1 MRQLFAAILVSLSTL
16 VGAVP
21 SPQETVLDGVNEVVQ
36 VVQKYPGV
44 SPNDPAFMAE
54 VDDVLADKVSYARIV
69 YGVMGEYWTQANR
82 DQRIAFYQ
90 AFRESMV
97 NTYARA
103 MLQFSE
109 LDIALAEDQG
119 DRQDSLT
126 NTQVFVEALA
136 DDGSRYLMSQSVY
149 YDEKNERW
157 MLQNITVNGI
167 NMGSFFRRQ
176 FEALLRETNGD
187 LNAAIERWSAYAQA
201 EYEETSFR

>member
-1 MRQLFAAILVSLSTL
+1 MRHLIVAIVLSVSA
-16 VGAVP
+16 VAGAVP
-21 SPQETVLDGVNEVVQ
+21 SPQETVLDGVNEVVA
-36 VVQKYPGV
+36 VVQQYPGV
-44 SPNDPAFMAE
+44 SPNDPEFMAE
-54 VDDVLADKVSYARIV
+54 VDRVLADKVSFTRIV
-69 YGVMGEYWTQANR
+69 YGVMGDYWAQANR

-109 LDIALAEDQG
+109 LDIALAQDQG
-119 DRQDSLT
+119 ARQDSLT

-149 YDEKNERW
+149 YDDKNERW

-176 FEALLRETNGD
+176 FDALIRETNGD
-187 LNAAIERWSAYAQA
+187 LDLAIERWSAYAQA
-201 EYEETSFR
+201 EYEESSFR